1 MIWYLFCG
9 LLTCSLLIG
18 QFSVVQP
25 RDGNELLFLL
35 FGLKQCSN
43 SSEFEEGELK
53 ISLQISWGLIWS
65 GLTVTYVYIYIVICK
80 YIKTNVLI
88 IHSKGIWKEII
99 SAKIEKIGW
108 QITMATLM
116 QPLHYD
122 FWCLA
127 AKNNSFTHAAAPPSN
142 LDAAITVRS
151 AEIELQNTIECA
163 QLQLQDRTS
172 VPKQKKQFWSIF

>member
-1 MIWYLFCG
+1 MQPFDWSILRG
-9 LLTCSLLIG
+9 TAEGRKRTLVSSLWAEAML
-18 QFSVVQP
+18 
-25 RDGNELLFLL
+25 ELLRVWRGWAKNIPANIMGVDMVGFNRHL
-35 FGLKQCSN
+35 C
-43 SSEFEEGELK
+43 
-53 ISLQISWGLIWS
+53 I
-65 GLTVTYVYIYIVICK
+65 YIYIVICK

-172 VPKQKKQFWSIF
+172 VPKQKNNFEAFFKK